1 MSGLTAK
8 ETSAEYKYQVYVT
21 ALYDFHVLF
30 QVVRVHTMNRGY
42 PYKSREKVR
51 KIVLAEINSRYTG
64 VKRY

>member
-1 MSGLTAK
+1 MRNQTTILGRKATLK
-8 ETSAEYKYQVYVT
+8 IVT